1 LLGNEGKCSL
11 YYSSGLSLAGN
22 YAIDEC
28 ARLPDKDGC
37 LSACARVETWIRDL
51 IPLVAIKGCNWQNFP
66 EGAKRPRR
74 DHFRLAEG
82 LFDVAQH
89 SSREEITSGVS

>member
-1 LLGNEGKCSL
+1 MPSMSVRDCRTRM
-11 YYSSGLSLAGN
+11 AV
-22 YAIDEC
+22 
-28 ARLPDKDGC
+28 
-37 LSACARVETWIRDL
+37 SACARVETWIRDL
-51 IPLVAIKGCNWQNFP
+51 VPLVAIKGCNWQNFP